1 MVIIQQDEQYIYFPK
16 SQETVPNRLILR
28 SDLYLYSKEYPI
40 SPTIMQ
46 NYFKIENILSDLS
59 KGEYDYSL
67 MADDE
72 LVESGVIRIGDIV
85 MMGEVYEP
93 DYGGGD
99 YNPVGD
105 AYTKAEAD
113 AKFLQKVDADAKF
126 LSKTEADTK
135 FLSKTD
141 ANFVHLQSDKM
152 TFDEV
157 TGAISADNLTVTA
170 ITTDT
175 VLPSSGNTQGISV
188 NSGKI
193 ILKDNGITLQGR
205 GEVITNEEVEAKGY
219 GKIWQGTQAEYD
231 KITNKDNNT
240 LYVIK

>member
-105 AYTKAEAD
+105 AYTKAE
-113 AKFLQKVDADAKF
+113 ADAKF